1 MMETERFEAL
11 IDAIIAIII
20 TIIVLEIP
28 LAAGG
33 NLESLLELKVEFI
46 AYAISFIVC
55 FNMWKFTYNLFSIV
69 NKINQRGHGCRAGA
83 AWESSHLLGG
93 GRRGQWRVSDRTCSH
108 RLANLASP
116 DLLNGLL
123 IRVPHSRK
131 SGKAGHPRDTL

>member
-1 MMETERFEAL
+1 MRVQAQRAAL
-11 IDAIIAIII
+11 SPSTTDLPQLVRLQPCLPRDVGH
-20 TIIVLEIP
+20 TPGE
-28 LAAGG
+28 G
-33 NLESLLELKVEFI
+33 
-46 AYAISFIVC
+46 
-55 FNMWKFTYNLFSIV
+55 
-69 NKINQRGHGCRAGA
+69 QRGHGCKAGA

-93 GRRGQWRVSDRTCSH
+93 GRRGQWRVSDRTRSH